1 MKNLFG
7 GMHEP
12 QSLRES
18 KAESEASQL
27 SFANEKSFAA
37 AP

>member
-7 GMHEP
+7 EM
-12 QSLRES
+12 QSPAALRES
-18 KAESEASQL
+18 KVSEVSQL

-37 AP
+37 VV